1 MQHLHV
7 LQVQIHQLLYTSIYF
22 KITFHEQ
29 HSLLFYV
36 VDLI

>member
-7 LQVQIHQLLYTSIYF
+7 FQVQIHQLLYRWIYF
-22 KITFHEQ
+22 KIKIYEQ